1 MGTSLHIKSN
11 PPTLALGLLYPRVPQ
26 HSSAFIAQGQ
36 VPGIGRPPQ
45 QPKAA
50 GITQTVHPVQL
61 GFPARIRYKWR
72 PKCFLCSYLLP
83 PDHSELFYLF
93 VFNFFFP
100 FNGLECYTPLP
111 EFSRAREYNNQGFP
125 EHLSALRVALLKQSL
140 IKIQNVTQDSR

>member
-1 MGTSLHIKSN
+1 MGTSLDIHSN
-11 PPTLALGLLYPRVPQ
+11 PPTLALGLFYPRAPQ

-50 GITQTVHPVQL
+50 EITQTLHPVQL
-61 GFPARIRYKWR
+61 GFPARIQYKRR
-72 PKCFLCSYLLP
+72 PKCFLCSYLQP
-83 PDHSELFYLF
+83 PDHSELFCLS
-93 VFNFFFP
+93 VFNFFFS

-125 EHLSALRVALLKQSL
+125 EHLLALLVALSKQFL
-140 IKIQNVTQDSR
+140 IKIQNMTQDSR